1 MKLLIGLS
9 LFVFAVVSCSND
21 DSIPKTVIPQ
31 KEMQTILWDLLLAD
45 RYTSQY
51 ISKDTTRQ
59 IKIENLKLYDQV
71 FQLHKITKA
80 QFIES
85 FDYYLQRPD
94 LTKVMFDSLSAGANS
109 RRGEVY
115 LLAPDK

>member
-1 MKLLIGLS
+1 MRVLIIISICCLS
-9 LFVFAVVSCSND
+9 FLGCSD
-21 DSIPKTVIPQ
+21 DDTIPEKIIPQ

-51 ISKDTTRQ
+51 IAKDTTKK

-71 FQLHKITKA
+71 FQVHKITKA

-85 FDYYLQRPD
+85 FDFYLQRPD

-109 RRGEVY
+109 KRGEVY
-115 LLAPDK
+115 LSAPDK

>member
-1 MKLLIGLS
+1 MRLLTGVFILS
-9 LFVFAVVSCSND
+9 FALLSCSD
-21 DSIPKTVIPQ
+21 DDKIPSKVIPQ

-51 ISKDTTRQ
+51 ISRDTTRVL
-59 IKIENLKLYDQV
+59 KIENLKLYDQV
-71 FQLHKITKA
+71 FQIHKITKA

-115 LLAPDK
+115 LSTPVK

>member
-1 MKLLIGLS
+1 MRLLIIGL
-9 LFVFAVVSCSND
+9 LFLFTLISCSND
-21 DSIPKTVIPQ
+21 DAIPKKIIPQ
-31 KEMQTILWDLLLAD
+31 KEMQIILWDLLLAD

-51 ISKDTTRQ
+51 IAKDTTKK

-71 FQLHKITKA
+71 FQIHKITKA

-85 FDYYLQRPD
+85 FDFYLQRPN

-109 RRGEVY
+109 KRGEVY
-115 LLAPDK
+115 LSAPK

>member
-1 MKLLIGLS
+1 MRLLIITFLC
-9 LFVFAVVSCSND
+9 LLTFISCSNED
-21 DSIPKTVIPQ
+21 AIPKKVIPQ
-31 KEMQTILWDLLLAD
+31 KEMQKILWDMLLAD

-51 ISKDTTRQ
+51 IAKDTTKKL
-59 IKIENLKLYDQV
+59 KIENLKLYDQV

-85 FDYYLQRPD
+85 FDFYLQRPD

-115 LLAPDK
+115 LSAPNK

>member
-1 MKLLIGLS
+1 MRVLITILICCLS
-9 LFVFAVVSCSND
+9 FLACSD
-21 DSIPKTVIPQ
+21 DDTIPEKIIPQ

-51 ISKDTTRQ
+51 IAKDTTKK

-71 FQLHKITKA
+71 FQIHKITKA

-85 FDYYLQRPD
+85 FDFYLQRPD

-109 RRGEVY
+109 KRGEVY
-115 LLAPDK
+115 LSAPDK